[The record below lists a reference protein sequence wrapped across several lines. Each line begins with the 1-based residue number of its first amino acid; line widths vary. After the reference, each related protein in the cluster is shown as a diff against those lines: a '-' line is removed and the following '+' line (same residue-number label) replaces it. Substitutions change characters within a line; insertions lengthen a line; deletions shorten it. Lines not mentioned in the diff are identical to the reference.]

1 MASKAISM
9 FLLSLVLLCMTLNL
23 SEVFYLN
30 KLCLLHSICIYL
42 TFDCYFLL
50 DASLAN
56 IPTAKTAKAQSF
68 MFDPC
73 KISEECD
80 AANCASG
87 EALCIREQ
95 CHCISSSNHLAKLN
109 KLSDLK
115 PCKVKNDI

>member
-9 FLLSLVLLCMTLNL
+9 FLLSLVLL
-23 SEVFYLN
+23 Y
-30 KLCLLHSICIYL
+30 
-42 TFDCYFLL
+42 
-50 DASLAN
+50 ASLAN

-73 KISEECD
+73 KISQECD

>member
-9 FLLSLVLLCMTLNL
+9 FLLSLVLL
-23 SEVFYLN
+23 Y
-30 KLCLLHSICIYL
+30 
-42 TFDCYFLL
+42 
-50 DASLAN
+50 ASLAN

-115 PCKVKNDI
+115 PCKDCVLFEMEDLASMRIDI